1 MSPTPTSRPSSNGED
16 PVIARRR
23 RIGHWVRLGKRVG
36 YSALLVAIVVF
47 FAGLVAGF
55 PAWTVDVIIVALVVA
70 IVVLPAPIV
79 LGYGIRAAERE
90 ERGGG
95 SFH

>member
-1 MSPTPTSRPSSNGED
+1 MSGPRPGEPAPD
-16 PVIARRR
+16 PVVERRARIARIVGLAK
-23 RIGHWVRLGKRVG
+23 RIGYL
-36 YSALLVAIVVF
+36 ALLVAIVGFGASVLSG
-47 FAGLVAGF
+47 FASWAVGVTIGG
-55 PAWTVDVIIVALVVA
+55 LVVA
-70 IVVLPAPIV
+70 IVVLPLPIV